1 MIILDERNESNC
13 IKKKTCINMPST
25 SEIKQEVESDDEIP
39 LRRQSTR
46 VCKTTVRFQH
56 NTSEDITDNS
66 ESTFKPRKR
75 ASQLVL
81 HDFTE
86 DDSELLTPGS
96 SCTKKPPVCDDRF
109 EVPPITSRKQP
120 SRFHD
125 EEDTEEESQST
136 KAIATQSRFL
146 NNKEIEQRSTRTLRK
161 KKRWNYAKM
170 LDVSGVSS
178 EEGVD
183 DWKPSQKL
191 TKRNSRRK
199 CRDLKSKKKKNGNN
213 HSDQSS
219 NDSSDDDANND
230 HDDKDEENS
239 VDIRVSVSSRGRIR
253 KLTAEAK
260 AHLFRR

>member
-1 MIILDERNESNC
+1 MVILDERNESNC
-13 IKKKTCINMPST
+13 IEKKNSINMPST
-25 SEIKQEVESDDEIP
+25 SEIKQGVESDDEIP

-46 VCKTTVRFQH
+46 ICKTTVRFQH
-56 NTSEDITDNS
+56 NASESNTDNS
-66 ESTFKPRKR
+66 ESTFKPRKH

-86 DDSELLTPGS
+86 DDSELLIPVP
-96 SCTKKPPVCDDRF
+96 SCTRKLPVCDEGF

-136 KAIATQSRFL
+136 KAVATHSRFS
-146 NNKEIEQRSTRTLRK
+146 NNKETDQRSTRNLRK

-170 LDVSGVSS
+170 LDGSGVSS
-178 EEGVD
+178 DEGVD

-191 TKRNSRRK
+191 TKKNTRRK
-199 CRDLKSKKKKNGNN
+199 SRDPKSKKKKKGNN
-213 HSDQSS
+213 NSDQSS
-219 NDSSDDDANND
+219 NDSSDDNDD
-230 HDDKDEENS
+230 HDDNDEENS
-239 VDIRVSVSSRGRIR
+239 VDVRVSVSSRGRIR